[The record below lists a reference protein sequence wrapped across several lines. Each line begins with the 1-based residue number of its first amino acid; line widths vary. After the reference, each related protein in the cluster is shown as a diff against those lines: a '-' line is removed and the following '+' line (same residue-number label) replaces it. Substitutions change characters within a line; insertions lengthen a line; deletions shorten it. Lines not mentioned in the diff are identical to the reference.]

1 MAELLRVGL
10 IGESFVEVTGEMCAD
25 ALGSGSLPVYAT
37 PSLIALLEA
46 ASCTAIDPCLDAGR
60 TTVGIEINVKH
71 LSATPIGERV
81 TAMAEVTRIEGK
93 RIIFEVR
100 AWDEHELVA
109 TGSHSRYLIDA
120 EAFMSRLQHKDSSSA
135 DAS

>member
-10 IGESFVEVTGEMCAD
+10 IGESFVEVTADMCAN

-46 ASCTAIDPCLDAGR
+46 ASCAAIDSCLDAGR

-109 TGSHSRYLIDA
+109 TGNHSRYLIDA
-120 EAFMSRLQHKDSSSA
+120 EAFMSRLQHKDSL
-135 DAS
+135 

>member
-10 IGESFVEVTGEMCAD
+10 IGESFVEVSADMCAD
-25 ALGSGSLPVYAT
+25 VLGSGSLPVYAT
-37 PSLIALLEA
+37 PSLVALLESA
-46 ASCTAIDPCLDAGR
+46 ACSAVENCLDPGR
-60 TTVGIEINVKH
+60 TTVGIEISVKH
-71 LSATPIGERV
+71 LSATPVGEKV

-109 TGSHSRYLIDA
+109 SGSHSRYLIDA
-120 EAFMSRLQHKDSSSA
+120 EAFMSRLHQKDGA
-135 DAS
+135 IGAS